1 MLIVGCGYIGER
13 VAAQILSN
21 KETVCAIVR
30 SNERAISLRSRGLSI
45 LQLDLD
51 TSSLPLASTL
61 HQTIFYFA
69 PPPPKGTAD
78 TRMQSF
84 LKGLK
89 MSRQLARVVYIST
102 TGVYGDC
109 SGNWIDETQPA
120 NPQVDR
126 ARRRWHAEQS
136 LQDWRTITGGEL
148 VILRV
153 GGIYG
158 PAKLPLTR
166 LQKGLPMIEEKA
178 APWTNRIHADDLVQV
193 CLAAMTRGI
202 DGEVYNVCDGTP
214 GNMTNY
220 FNRVADLAGL
230 QRPPL
235 IDAEQALDAL
245 SPGLLSYLSES
256 RRISNQKM
264 LDQLEVKLRYPS
276 LEEGLPSCFP
286 PLVEGEPRDN

>member
-1 MLIVGCGYIGER
+1 MLIAGCGYIGER
-13 VAAQILSN
+13 VVTEVLS
-21 KETVCAIVR
+21 KGEAVSAIVR
-30 SNERAISLRSRGLSI
+30 SDERAKKLRTMGVFV

-51 TSSLPLASTL
+51 TSPLPSASTL

-69 PPPPKGTAD
+69 PPPPKDALD

-84 LKGLK
+84 LEGLAV
-89 MSRQLARVVYIST
+89 SGQPTRIVYIST

-126 ARRRWHAEQS
+126 ARRRWHAEQL
-136 LQDWRTITGGEL
+136 LQGWRASTGGEL

-158 PAKLPLTR
+158 PGKLPLTR
-166 LQKGLPMIEEKA
+166 LQQGFPMIAEKD

-235 IDAEQALDAL
+235 IDAEQALDDL

-256 RRISNQKM
+256 RRISNNKV
-264 LDQLEVKLRYPS
+264 LDQLGVKLHYPS
-276 LEEGLPSCFP
+276 LEEGLPSCFSTI
-286 PLVEGEPRDN
+286 

>member
-1 MLIVGCGYIGER
+1 MLIIGCGYIGQA
-13 VAAQILSN
+13 VAAQVLPTGES
-21 KETVCAIVR
+21 VSAIVR
-30 SNERAISLRSRGLSI
+30 SSERAVTLRAMGLNT

-51 TSSLPLASTL
+51 TTTLPPASTH

-69 PPPPKGTAD
+69 PPPPKKSFD

-84 LKGLK
+84 LDGL
-89 MSRQLARVVYIST
+89 SISGQPARIVYIST

-126 ARRRWHAEQS
+126 AKRRWHAEQL
-136 LQDWRTITGGEL
+136 LQDWRKVTGGEL

-158 PAKLPLTR
+158 PGKLPLKR
-166 LQKGLPMIEEKA
+166 LQDGLPMIAEKD
-178 APWTNRIHADDLVQV
+178 APWTNRIHADDLVQI
-193 CLAAMTRGI
+193 CLAAMARGI

-220 FNRVADLAGL
+220 FNCVADFAAL
-230 QRPPL
+230 QRPPI
-235 IDAEQALDAL
+235 IDAERAKDAL
-245 SPGLLSYLSES
+245 SPGLMSYLSES

-264 LDQLEVKLRYPS
+264 LDQLDVKLRFPT
-276 LEEGLPSCFP
+276 LEDGLSACFSK
-286 PLVEGEPRDN
+286 V

>member
-1 MLIVGCGYIGER
+1 MLIAGCGYIGER
-13 VAAQILSN
+13 VATEMLS
-21 KETVCAIVR
+21 KGEAVSAIVR
-30 SNERAISLRSRGLSI
+30 SDEGAKKLRTMGVCV

-51 TSSLPLASTL
+51 TSPAPLASTL
-61 HQTIFYFA
+61 NQAIFYFA
-69 PPPPKGTAD
+69 PPPPHGALD

-84 LKGLK
+84 LE
-89 MSRQLARVVYIST
+89 RLAVSGQPTRIVYIST

-126 ARRRWHAEQS
+126 ARRRWHAEQL
-136 LQDWRTITGGEL
+136 LQDWRTTTGGEL

-153 GGIYG
+153 AGIYG
-158 PAKLPLTR
+158 PGKLPLAR
-166 LQKGLPMIEEKA
+166 LQKGLPIVAEKH

-193 CLAAMTRGI
+193 CLAAMARGI

-214 GNMTNY
+214 GNMTDY

-230 QRPPL
+230 RRPPL
-235 IDAEQALDAL
+235 IDAEQALEAL

-256 RRISNQKM
+256 RRIRNQKM
-264 LDQLEVKLRYPS
+264 LDQLGEKLRYPS
-276 LEEGLPSCFP
+276 LEEGLPSCFSTA
-286 PLVEGEPRDN
+286 

>member
-1 MLIVGCGYIGER
+1 VKGKLLIVGCGYIGES
-13 VAAQILSN
+13 VATQMLAKGEAVS
-21 KETVCAIVR
+21 AIVR
-30 SNERAISLRSRGLSI
+30 SDERTKNLRSLGVFV

-51 TSSLPLASTL
+51 TSPLPMGCTL
-61 HQTIFYFA
+61 DQTIFYFA
-69 PPPPKGTAD
+69 PPPPINTLD

-84 LKGLK
+84 LEGLA
-89 MSRQLARVVYIST
+89 MSGQPTRIEYIST

-126 ARRRWHAEQS
+126 AKRRWHAEQL
-136 LQDWRTITGGEL
+136 LQGWRATTGGEL

-158 PAKLPLTR
+158 PGKLPLTR
-166 LQKGLPMIEEKA
+166 LQKGLPMIAEKE

-193 CLAAMTRGI
+193 CLAAMARGI

-220 FNRVADLAGL
+220 FNRVADIAGL

-235 IDAEQALDAL
+235 IDPEQALDTL

-264 LDQLEVKLRYPS
+264 LDQLGVKLRYPS
-276 LEEGLPSCFP
+276 LEDGLPSCFWTA
-286 PLVEGEPRDN
+286 

>member
-13 VAAQILSN
+13 VAAQILS
-21 KETVCAIVR
+21 KGEAVSAIVR
-30 SNERAISLRSRGLSI
+30 SDERTKILRALGVFV

-51 TSSLPLASTL
+51 TSPAPMASTL
-61 HQTIFYFA
+61 EQTIFYFA
-69 PPPPKGTAD
+69 PPPPKDALD

-84 LKGLK
+84 LEGLAV
-89 MSRQLARVVYIST
+89 SGQPTRIVYIST

-109 SGNWIDETQPA
+109 SGNWIDEAQPA

-126 ARRRWHAEQS
+126 ARRRWHAEQL
-136 LQDWRTITGGEL
+136 LQAWRTSTGGEL

-158 PAKLPLTR
+158 PGKLPLTR
-166 LQKGLPMIEEKA
+166 LQKGLPTVAEKD
-178 APWTNRIHADDLVQV
+178 APWTNRIHADDLVQI
-193 CLAAMTRGI
+193 CLAAMARGI

-235 IDAEQALDAL
+235 IDAEQALESL

-264 LDQLEVKLRYPS
+264 LDQLGVKLRYPS
-276 LEEGLPSCFP
+276 LEDGLPSCFSTA
-286 PLVEGEPRDN
+286 

>member
-13 VAAQILSN
+13 LATAMLSKGEAAS
-21 KETVCAIVR
+21 AIVR
-30 SNERAISLRSRGLSI
+30 SDERAKTLRTMGVFV

-51 TSSLPLASTL
+51 TSPLPSASTL
-61 HQTIFYFA
+61 QQTIFYFA
-69 PPPPKGTAD
+69 PPPPKGALD

-84 LKGLK
+84 LQGL
-89 MSRQLARVVYIST
+89 SISGQPTRIVYIST

-126 ARRRWHAEQS
+126 ARRRWHAEQL
-136 LQDWRTITGGEL
+136 LQGWRASSGGEL

-158 PAKLPLTR
+158 PGKLPLTR
-166 LQKGLPMIEEKA
+166 LQQGLPMIAEND
-178 APWTNRIHADDLVQV
+178 APWTNRIHTDDLVQV
-193 CLAAMTRGI
+193 CLAAMARGI
-202 DGEVYNVCDGTP
+202 NGEVYNVCDGTP

-220 FNRVADLAGL
+220 FNRVADLAAL

-235 IDAEQALDAL
+235 IDAKQAVDAL

-256 RRISNQKM
+256 RRISNKKM
-264 LDQLEVKLRYPS
+264 LDQLSVKLRYPS

-286 PLVEGEPRDN
+286 PLREA